1 MAELPGEG
9 NVSMDPDDA
18 VADWAARVER
28 QSALTADLSERL
40 QQVRAVA
47 ASRGGEVVVTVDHSG
62 GLAELRLSERAM
74 RLSPGTLGEIVVTTS
89 RRAQAT
95 LAQQV
100 ADVVGRLYGADSA
113 TAAFIGRT
121 YSEQFPE
128 PDVAGQGGD
137 RR

>member
-1 MAELPGEG
+1 
-9 NVSMDPDDA
+9 MDPEDA
-18 VADWAARVER
+18 VADWAARIER
-28 QSALTADLSERL
+28 QSALTTDLSERL
-40 QQVRAVA
+40 QRAR
-47 ASRGGEVVVTVDHSG
+47 ASAESRDGEVVVTVDQSG
-62 GLAELRLSERAM
+62 GLADLHLSARAM
-74 RLSPGTLGEIVVTTS
+74 RLSPDDLGEIILATS

-100 ADVVGRLYGADSA
+100 ADVVSSLYGAGSE

-128 PDVAGQGGD
+128 PEDEDEERD